1 MNSLLS
7 GLSRMFAWDD
17 IAVFLALYRERT
29 TGRAAAALGVSQPTV
44 VRRIAALEQG
54 ICLTLFERTPAGLVP
69 TDAAHA
75 LYPAAQRIES
85 SACEFTA
92 EVDALTGA
100 ELNVIRL
107 TFIDHFERLL
117 VPILRAFR
125 SRWPRVQTQL
135 LASDRIYDLARGE
148 ADIGIRGRQRP
159 LGDEIV
165 VHELPPT
172 GWTVYAS
179 AHVAENER
187 PHAPQDVAGYPL
199 AVLDGPAGQLPVY
212 QWLLSLPATE
222 ATPIQCSNF
231 RALRSALVSGA
242 AVSAL
247 PCTVGDGDSELVR
260 CFPPMEQFDI
270 PIYLVGRRAVLRR
283 PPARDLFDSIADH
296 FKSHPELLMGE
307 RP

>member
-1 MNSLLS
+1 
-7 GLSRMFAWDD
+7 MFAWDD

-44 VRRIAALEQG
+44 VRRIAAFEQALN
-54 ICLTLFERTPAGLVP
+54 LTLFERTPTGLIP
-69 TDAAHA
+69 TGAADS
-75 LYPAAQRIES
+75 LCEPAQRIERS
-85 SACEFTA
+85 VCEFTS

-117 VPILRAFR
+117 VPILREFR
-125 SRWPRVQTQL
+125 LRWPRVQTQL

-148 ADIGIRGRQRP
+148 ADIGIRGRDRP
-159 LGDEIV
+159 TSDEIV

-179 AHVAENER
+179 AHFDEDER
-187 PHAPQDVAGYPL
+187 PHSPAEVEDYPL
-199 AVLDGPAGQLPVY
+199 ALIDGSPSHLPVY
-212 QWLLSLPATE
+212 RWLQSLPAHE
-222 ATPIQCSNF
+222 VTPIRCSNF

-247 PCTVGDGDSELVR
+247 PCTVGDGDPELVR
-260 CFPPMEQFDI
+260 CFAPPEEFDVA
-270 PIYLVGRRAVLRR
+270 IYLVGRRAVLRR
-283 PPARDLFDSIADH
+283 PPARDLFDSIASH
-296 FKSHPELLMGE
+296 FRAHPELLMGE
-307 RP
+307 R

>member
-1 MNSLLS
+1 
-7 GLSRMFAWDD
+7 MFSWDD

-29 TGRAAAALGVSQPTV
+29 TGRAAAALGVSQPTI
-44 VRRIAALEQG
+44 VRRIAALEQAVQ
-54 ICLTLFERTPAGLVP
+54 LTLFERSPTGLIPTPAAEAL
-69 TDAAHA
+69 HA
-75 LYPAAQRIES
+75 SAERIERS
-85 SACEFTA
+85 VCEFTA

-100 ELNVIRL
+100 ELNIIRL

-125 SRWPRVQTQL
+125 SRWPKVQTQL
-135 LASDRIYDLARGE
+135 LATDRIYDLARGE

-159 LGDEIV
+159 TGDEIV

-172 GWTVYAS
+172 GWAVYAS
-179 AHVAENER
+179 AHVPDEER
-187 PHAPQDVAGYPL
+187 PHSPAEVASFPL
-199 AVLDGPAGQLPVY
+199 AVIEGPAGRLPVY
-212 QWLLSLPATE
+212 EWLKSLPLPATE

-247 PCTVGDGDSELVR
+247 PCTVGDGDPELVR

-283 PPARDLFDSIADH
+283 PPARDLFDTIAAH

-307 RP
+307 RD